1 MALVPYYAFAT
12 LGHQILRRQIVLTLF
27 HTFSS
32 FFNGLMLFGQKLFL
46 SMGEL
51 SLGEF
56 VVILF
61 RMVGNL
67 NAWAE
72 GALLHFFE
80 VVVFFV
86 LDGILL

>member
-1 MALVPYYAFAT
+1 
-12 LGHQILRRQIVLTLF
+12 
-27 HTFSS
+27 
-32 FFNGLMLFGQKLFL
+32 
-46 SMGEL
+46 MGEL

>member
-12 LGHQILRRQIVLTLF
+12 LGHQILRRQSILALLQAL
-27 HTFSS
+27 SS
-32 FFNGLMLFGQKLFL
+32 FFNGLMFFGQKLLL
-46 SMGEL
+46 SMGEFP
-51 SLGEF
+51 LGEF

-61 RMVGNL
+61 RCVGDL
-67 NAWAE
+67 NARAE